1 MNLLAICCDQEE
13 RSRTLQVSG
22 FPGEVRGDPG
32 IAGMDIAM
40 SLHVSIVGRTSYS
53 LFPPCHDMAAD
64 PFGKASRPVFVI
76 DAELNQRFGNRGAA
90 ALARDGL
97 GGLDRFTACDKD
109 FMARLQVWLKRCRNG
124 STAGETRL
132 PLVLRNGRQI
142 AVEAVHLTSIELFV
156 LTVDDPESA
165 IDRNIAR
172 VSEACGLTPTEERML
187 ALMVEGLDTIIAAK
201 RLGIAPTTARTH
213 LQRLFAKTGTAR
225 QSELVRFVATYVE
238 ELR

>member
-1 MNLLAICCDQEE
+1 
-13 RSRTLQVSG
+13 
-22 FPGEVRGDPG
+22 
-32 IAGMDIAM
+32 MDIVM
-40 SLHVSIVGRTSYS
+40 SLHVSIVGRTSYTP
-53 LFPPCHDMAAD
+53 FPPRHDVASDA
-64 PFGKASRPVFVI
+64 FGQASRPVFVI
-76 DAELNQRFGNRGAA
+76 DAELNQRFGNRGAV

-97 GGLDRFTACDKD
+97 GGLDRFTASDKD
-109 FMARLQVWLKRCRNG
+109 FMARLQ
-124 STAGETRL
+124 
-132 PLVLRNGRQI
+132 
-142 AVEAVHLTSIELFV
+142 V

-187 ALMVEGLDTIIAAK
+187 ILMVEGLDTIIAAK

>member
-1 MNLLAICCDQEE
+1 
-13 RSRTLQVSG
+13 
-22 FPGEVRGDPG
+22 
-32 IAGMDIAM
+32 M
-40 SLHVSIVGRTSYS
+40 SLHVSIAARTSYS
-53 LFPPCHDMAAD
+53 PLHARAHVD
-64 PFGKASRPVFVI
+64 PDAFGRASRPVFVI
-76 DAELNQRFGNRGAA
+76 DAELNQRFGNCGAT
-90 ALARDGL
+90 ALTRDGL
-97 GGLDRFTACDKD
+97 GGIDRFTASDKD
-109 FMARLQVWLKRCRNG
+109 FMARLQLWLKRCRSG
-124 STAGETRL
+124 SAAGEMRL

-142 AVEAVHLTSIELFV
+142 AIDAVHLTSIELFV

-165 IDRNIAR
+165 MDRNIAR

-187 ALMVEGLDTIIAAK
+187 VLMVEGLDTIIAAK

>member
-1 MNLLAICCDQEE
+1 
-13 RSRTLQVSG
+13 
-22 FPGEVRGDPG
+22 
-32 IAGMDIAM
+32 M
-40 SLHVSIVGRTSYS
+40 SLHVSIAARTSYAP
-53 LFPPCHDMAAD
+53 FHAHAD
-64 PFGKASRPVFVI
+64 VAPDAFRRASRPVFLI
-76 DAELNQRFGNRGAA
+76 DAELNQRFGNRGAE

-97 GGLDRFTACDKD
+97 GGIDRFTASDKD
-109 FMARLQVWLKRCRNG
+109 FMARLLVWLKRCRNG
-124 STAGETRL
+124 GTVGETRL

-142 AVEAVHLTSIELFV
+142 AVDAVHLESIGLFV

-187 ALMVEGLDTIIAAK
+187 ILMVEGLDTIIAAK

-238 ELR
+238 ESR